1 MKMMKGSSSS
11 GADYRL
17 TRVGVGL
24 MVVMMMVCF
33 GSELGS
39 AKPSDAQC
47 QEEIRIGLNECKA
60 VLAGITPPSA
70 ECCQRVRVTHIEC
83 VCQLISPQIAAY
95 IDLKRAISLIQKCG
109 RRVPRHY
116 KCGSITTP

>member
-1 MKMMKGSSSS
+1 MKMMRGSSSS

-17 TRVGVGL
+17 TRGGVGL
-24 MVVMMMVCF
+24 MMVMMMCF
-33 GSELGS
+33 GFWGELGS

-47 QEEIRIGLNECKA
+47 HEERRIGLNACKP
-60 VLAGITPPSA
+60 VLAGIPPSA

-83 VCQLISPQIAAY
+83 VCQVISPQIAAY
-95 IDLKRAISLIQKCG
+95 IDLKRAIPLIQKCG